1 MTRKTMAFMVAAGM
15 FIGLAAARPAEA
27 QYRERNRPIGLYID
41 LGYMNLNS
49 VPKWVTLGPELELRL
64 GRVLSINPEVSFW
77 FRSSFGN
84 AVNIVP
90 GGTVNLRIRH
100 FFIRGG
106 VIRRISDWAEE
117 AGGTVVPKFQA
128 GYASGPVRLSVILL
142 LLDRT
147 DQFVLGLNFG
157 FGIGLRR
164 RG

>member
-1 MTRKTMAFMVAAGM
+1 MTRKTIAFMIAAGM
-15 FIGLAAARPAEA
+15 FIGLAAVRPAEA
-27 QYRERNRPIGLYID
+27 QFRERDRPIGLYID
-41 LGYMNLNS
+41 IGYMNLNS

-77 FRSSFGN
+77 FRSSFGDS
-84 AVNIVP
+84 VSIVP
-90 GGTVNLRIRH
+90 GGTVNLRIRS
-100 FFIRGG
+100 FFFGGG
-106 VIRRISDWAEE
+106 VIKRVSDWAEE
-117 AGGTVVPKFQA
+117 ASGSVVPKFQA

-147 DQFVLGLNFG
+147 DNFVLGLNFG